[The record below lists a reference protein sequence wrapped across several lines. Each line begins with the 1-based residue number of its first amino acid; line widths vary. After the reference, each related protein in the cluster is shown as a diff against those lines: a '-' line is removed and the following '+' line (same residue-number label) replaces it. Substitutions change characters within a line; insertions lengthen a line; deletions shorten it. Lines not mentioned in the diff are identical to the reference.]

1 MDSSGSDTETLL
13 SNGSS
18 GEWTDI
24 HRMDHNDQPID
35 VEGFLNNVRRCK
47 SLLGVAIPLGV
58 IVEVTGLVLSWNGG
72 GGRGNLSTIT
82 CRAGITPTWI
92 TCANPQ
98 LLIFCLYIYTLLHP
112 ITYDP
117 ISRHIKLHRKLC
129 TTTFFS
135 LLLLILIHPIP
146 SIVSIIMTHHSPP
159 TTSTTIQIITWA
171 RRVCLLLVLVISGS
185 MRRGPKLR
193 TIPMKLGT
201 GFGINEQNKDVP
213 KIRLNGS
220 CSPLDLAEVEEGNR
234 VLDYG
239 NCSLLNFIFL
249 TYVSNLSLYITIL
262 CLMRRSMS
270 VDKLSLSDLPEL
282 EEKIR
287 ISGQDVQI
295 SKRKALEVNEK
306 VTNWSLLQAVWTGRI
321 HVILF
326 SLFLETLKTSVSFLS
341 VVATHEIIQSF
352 NQPFGSDKSYAYL
365 MCWLLAAGQAVECNV
380 RENYLLHL
388 PIRMTLSSLLFS
400 KILRS
405 TDAKAMEAHNVTD
418 DEKSSGSK
426 GRSQVMNLLTIDTG
440 TIASLGTHTWNLTN
454 AIIGL
459 VIGIYFLYSMLG
471 ISAFVGI
478 LCIPLSTPASYYVA
492 RQIYKCDKKLS
503 RATDARTGAF
513 KELLLGIKVIK
524 LNALEPF
531 YKRRITHLRENEIH
545 LQRWRFTLGTLFNV
559 LADQLPILAI
569 SITFVFYTKVMG
581 NRLDAATAF
590 IALTVLS
597 SVPRVYESVLQAQV
611 SLGRLVTYL
620 NQPEIIVDEPSNGE
634 EIMISDATITWPK
647 AENVDLSEVFKL
659 SNVNLQLPTGKLTL
673 ICGPLGS
680 GKTLLLR
687 ALLGETTI
695 ESGFVHAPRTSPDAT
710 PLPGDDVSR
719 RWTTDLWLTNSVA
732 YAPQQSY
739 IRHGTIR
746 DNILFGQP
754 MWRERYDE
762 VLRQVS
768 LLPDL
773 EILPERD
780 LTEVGDYGV
789 NLSGGQ
795 KARINLARCIYSRAK
810 TIYLDDILSAVDAH
824 TSQYILKE
832 CFQGSIVRNRTVVLV
847 THHVNLCLPASEY
860 FISLKD
866 GEIEQACPSNQVN
879 ISNLIL
885 LPDEPKPSDSVNSMK
900 ITKTMDEPNRIR
912 QVYKTEHRAI
922 GRVSASHYW
931 LVFSAAGG
939 PFYWFLLLLLLVMTR
954 LSDVLQAIVLE
965 RWSADP
971 DPNHLDWNLE
981 LYVGV
986 VTLGV
991 VFGGLRWIWLYGIKS
1006 VGFTSRA
1013 SRVIHE
1019 KLLKRLLNA
1028 PLGWYEGTP
1037 GGRIMNVVGQDVWNI
1052 DACTPDG
1059 FGRTVM
1065 VALEISS
1072 AFIIV
1077 CAQAP
1082 SLVVFIVALGV
1093 PLYFLSGILN
1103 KLRADLRRLT
1113 ATASSPTITI
1123 YHDAIDGVIMIR
1135 AFGAVELMKSTMLA
1149 LINRERKTTLVDF
1162 AAIILTI
1169 TSIVVSATGFV
1180 LIGQHLT
1187 SSKAGFILSFA
1198 MSASHGLFGL
1208 LEQYSGLERN
1218 FVHAERVNQY
1228 VQLPEQEPLGGQIPP
1243 QTWPSEGK
1251 IEIQELSV
1259 RYAPDLP
1266 EVLHDV
1272 SLTIEPGMRV
1282 GLVGATGSGK
1292 STLALSLFR
1301 GIEPHNG
1308 RILVD
1313 GLDIGNLELHEL
1325 RRRLNMVVQDG
1336 TLSSGTLRDALDIS
1350 GEKDDREIYEALRR
1364 VHLLRETT
1372 DKDLLQD
1379 NPFANLDTFVALE
1392 GANFS
1397 QGQRQLLCLAKA
1409 LLKKSKI
1416 LVMDE
1421 ATSSVD
1427 FEMDAKITQTI
1438 KECFAETTMLVI
1450 AHRLA
1455 TIMNYD
1461 RVAVL
1466 DKGRVLEYG
1475 RPTDL
1480 MRDSTSA
1487 FAALCMAQG
1496 EEEFSRLSTMANL

>member
-35 VEGFLNNVRRCK
+35 VEGFLNNVWKCK
-47 SLLGVAIPLGV
+47 SLLGAAIPLGV
-58 IVEVTGLVLSWNGG
+58 IVEITGLVLSWNGG
-72 GGRGNLSTIT
+72 GGRGVVLAERVI
-82 CRAGITPTWI
+82 GLVGVVGL
-92 TCANPQ
+92 

-117 ISRHIKLHRKLC
+117 IPRHIKLHRKLC

-146 SIVSIIMTHHSPP
+146 SIVSIIMAHHSPP
-159 TTSTTIQIITWA
+159 TSSTTIQIVTWA
-171 RRVCLLLVLVISGS
+171 RRVCLLSVLVISGS

-201 GFGINEQNKDVP
+201 GFGINEENKDVP

-249 TYVSNLSLYITIL
+249 TYMSG
-262 CLMRRSMS
+262 LMRRSMS
-270 VDKLSLSDLPEL
+270 VDKLSLSGLPEL

-306 VTNWSLLQAVWTGRI
+306 VTNWSLLQAVWTGRV

-531 YKRRITHLRENEIH
+531 YKRRITRLRENEIH

-569 SITFVFYTKVMG
+569 SITFVFHTKVMG

-680 GKTLLLR
+680 GKTLLSNVADVWLR

-695 ESGFVHAPRTSPDAT
+695 ESGFVHAPRTAPDAT

-860 FISLKD
+860 FISLQD
-866 GEIEQACPSNQVN
+866 GKIEQACPSNQVN
-879 ISNLIL
+879 ISNFIL

-971 DPNHLDWNLE
+971 DPDHLDWNLE

-1059 FGRTVM
+1059 FGSESAIFSYLM
-1065 VALEISS
+1065 VDQGIVSVDTASALVHLVAIWEWEINEFLTSS
-1072 AFIIV
+1072 
-1077 CAQAP
+1077 
-1082 SLVVFIVALGV
+1082 
-1093 PLYFLSGILN
+1093 LN
-1103 KLRADLRRLT
+1103 NLRADLRRLT

-1149 LINRERKTTLVDF
+1149 LINRERKTTLVDY
-1162 AAIILTI
+1162 AVYNWVRAIILTI

-1208 LEQYSGLERN
+1208 LEQYSELERN

-1228 VQLPEQEPLGGQIPP
+1228 VQLPEQEPLGGQVPP

-1251 IEIQELSV
+1251 IEIRNISV

-1313 GLDIGNLELHEL
+1313 GLDIGTLELHEL

-1364 VHLLRETT
+1364 VHLLPETT

-1427 FEMDAKITQTI
+1427 FEMDAKITRTI
-1438 KECFAETTMLVI
+1438 KECFTETTMLVI

-1466 DKGRVLEYG
+1466 DKGKVLEYG
-1475 RPTDL
+1475 RPADL
-1480 MRDSTSA
+1480 LKDPTSA